1 VAHSATFGSGDRK
14 QNYWIGDEARRIAV
28 NIAKLPELLSRRHQI
43 PENHHRIKAFLA
55 AFRKR
60 ALLVGIPSSSEQNAE
75 QMLSRLMWGIE
86 CRRTIWMR
94 PIY

>member
-1 VAHSATFGSGDRK
+1 LKSGTADCGKLCEAAGATSEKCPR
-14 QNYWIGDEARRIAV
+14 AV
-28 NIAKLPELLSRRHQI
+28 SISRHTLERHQI

-75 QMLSRLMWGIE
+75 QCFPALCGGLNAGS
-86 CRRTIWMR
+86 TIWMH